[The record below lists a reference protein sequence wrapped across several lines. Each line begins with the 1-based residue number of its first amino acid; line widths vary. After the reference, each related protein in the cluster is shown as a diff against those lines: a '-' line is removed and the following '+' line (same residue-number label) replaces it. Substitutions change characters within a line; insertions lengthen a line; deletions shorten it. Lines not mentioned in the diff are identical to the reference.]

1 MGAAEIIDAYRQLI
15 RRAHAAGLRV
25 VGGTLTAPA
34 GSGYGMPSKQ
44 AERQIVNDWLRQ
56 FAGQPGGFDAV
67 IDFDAAVRDPAQPE
81 RLRPAYDSG
90 DHMHPND
97 AGYRAMAE
105 AIDIGLL

>member
-1 MGAAEIIDAYRQLI
+1 
-15 RRAHAAGLRV
+15 
-25 VGGTLTAPA
+25 
-34 GSGYGMPSKQ
+34 
-44 AERQIVNDWLRQ
+44 VNDWLRQ